1 MLRPSQALAALLAV
15 AVPTTAFAAASPQSF
30 KGEYTVSFLGLS
42 VARATFSSRYDG
54 DTYAINGTVSA
65 AGIAKLFD

>member
-42 VARATFSSRYDG
+42 VARATFS
-54 DTYAINGTVSA
+54 
-65 AGIAKLFD
+65 